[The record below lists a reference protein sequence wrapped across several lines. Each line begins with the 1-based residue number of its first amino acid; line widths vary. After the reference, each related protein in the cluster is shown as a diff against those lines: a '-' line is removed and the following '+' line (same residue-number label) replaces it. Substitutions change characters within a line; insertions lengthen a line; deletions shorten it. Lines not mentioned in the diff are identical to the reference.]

1 MNQFKHPVFYTPAIN
16 NFVPQVVDIATL
28 NSAGVY
34 VANLSGETRTQL
46 NARYPGV
53 EIGELETVVA
63 QKESMLTTEPME
75 IGEEAYVK
83 MLEVLP
89 PDDWQRDSSGSSF
102 KMCEHLSGRITAV
115 YAFVNG
121 IGRHFTFNDVAT
133 LGHAAIMQKVRNS
146 MSACESVPS

>member
-1 MNQFKHPVFYTPAIN
+1 MNQFKDPVFYTPAIN
-16 NFVPQVVDIATL
+16 NCVPQIVDMARI
-28 NSAGVY
+28 NPSGVY
-34 VANLSGETRTQL
+34 VGTYSGETQIQL
-46 NARYPGV
+46 NARYSSV

-63 QKESMLTTEPME
+63 QKEAMQISEPIE
-75 IGEEAYVK
+75 ISEEVYVE

-121 IGRHFTFNDVAT
+121 RHFTFNDVAT
-133 LGHAAIMQKVRNS
+133 LGHAAIMQKVGNS
-146 MSACESVPS
+146 MLACESVPS

>member
-1 MNQFKHPVFYTPAIN
+1 MA
-16 NFVPQVVDIATL
+16 DL
-28 NSAGVY
+28 NAAGVY
-34 VANLSGETRTQL
+34 VGAFSGETQTQL
-46 NARYPGV
+46 NARYPGIQ
-53 EIGELETVVA
+53 IGELETVVA
-63 QKESMLTTEPME
+63 QKEAMLTTEPME
-75 IGEEAYVK
+75 ISEDVYVK

-121 IGRHFTFNDVAT
+121 RHFTFNDVAT
-133 LGHAAIMQKVRNS
+133 LGHAAIMQKVGNS